1 MASAACEPGDR
12 GPSRSFTPSGSGGKS
27 AKRLLQSKSM
37 ALVTESKPVR
47 RMQTV
52 GKRGLDFMCEYS
64 DPATEFDPTS
74 SSSTLKVGTMSR
86 IESELEDLQDWQRR
100 HNMPQFTGPF
110 AKKRSFLNRVVH
122 SQGWQLFVSMV
133 MLVNSVAIGLEL
145 ESARSV
151 GEEDPSL
158 MTIERTCL
166 VIYIL
171 ELAAQMFIDP
181 TRLWHDL
188 WVAFDAAIVVV
199 GCLEVA
205 FAIVDT
211 EDATLGNVTVFRALR
226 LLRLGRTIRL
236 LKKVRVLWMM
246 IKGLVDSFTTM
257 WNTLLLLAI
266 VMYLFSCLS
275 MEIITGSELAVG
287 ESADPIFQS
296 IVEQHFRSIP
306 ITMLTL
312 IQFLTMDSIAAI
324 YKPLTE
330 RQPWLILYFAG
341 VILIVG
347 IVILNLVTAVI
358 VTDAMTGARKERME
372 LAEQETAKRKRLIKK
387 LGTIFRRLDSDGS
400 GKVSSAEFL
409 KLSDG
414 DLDEVIEMTGVT
426 RPLELFQMID
436 LDMSGELDIDEFCEG
451 LWHVMVDQVPVETR
465 RLQRRVELLY
475 ERMMLGKKFDAC
487 LIEALIE
494 LMVSQE
500 TMLGSKM
507 MSKEMHGKLERLE
520 DLLKEVTT
528 GKTQKEAGGSSSSS
542 KKKKK
547 PTFTE
552 VQGTNGL
559 SVTTSPR
566 MPIIPLALGGT
577 EPASGVEC
585 PPRPEKPSS
594 LVPAALLGGSCTSEL
609 TLSSKLIFRGDRQRD
624 AQADGPSSWSSSL
637 RTTDVSSWSSSLR
650 TTDASGELATASSRL
665 VRQPPSRPVWVKD
678 IMEELEGIR
687 RALRRDAAWREIT
700 RLGRSWE
707 AHELPLSRTASMGG
721 QSTSMAALGNMHQ
734 TSSSGTNGN
743 AMACHYGDL
752 EKPHIISPWSCPD
765 LRAHCMK

>member
-507 MSKEMHGKLERLE
+507 MSKEMHGKLE
-520 DLLKEVTT
+520 
-528 GKTQKEAGGSSSSS
+528 
-542 KKKKK
+542 
-547 PTFTE
+547 
-552 VQGTNGL
+552 
-559 SVTTSPR
+559 
-566 MPIIPLALGGT
+566 
-577 EPASGVEC
+577 
-585 PPRPEKPSS
+585 
-594 LVPAALLGGSCTSEL
+594 
-609 TLSSKLIFRGDRQRD
+609 SSKLIFRGDRQRD

-752 EKPHIISPWSCPD
+752 EKPHTSCVENGNGVIRSDPKILVEMD
-765 LRAHCMK
+765 CMDEDYDANFDVNRDFLEVETFQLSFGT